1 MILNGKHISEDA
13 RMALLREEE
22 AHLGLWQEYPSN
34 ALISARLSLVST
46 ATPPHSPPSS
56 KAAPREAAK
65 ANSLP
70 SDEEC
75 FSAGLK
81 AEVLT

>member
-13 RMALLREEE
+13 RMLLLREEE

-46 ATPPHSPPSS
+46 ATPPHSQAPS
-56 KAAPREAAK
+56 KAAPGSLTAK
-65 ANSLP
+65 NSLP
-70 SDEEC
+70 ADEGC
-75 FSAGLK
+75 FSAGA
-81 AEVLT
+81 AEAV